1 MKQLS
6 YDTKNITNGSKTDVQ
21 NLSFVIGKTY
31 DNTFQRQWSYPLKPI
46 KNDKF
51 DQLDTFT
58 KTMKFYYLT

>member
-1 MKQLS
+1 MVVRPM
-6 YDTKNITNGSKTDVQ
+6 YN

-58 KTMKFYYLT
+58 KTMKFYYKT

>member
-1 MKQLS
+1 MTILS
-6 YDTKNITNGSKTDVQ
+6 KDNG
-21 NLSFVIGKTY
+21 F
-31 DNTFQRQWSYPLKPI
+31 YPLKPI